1 MTAHEKFPFPPLAE
15 YVGRMDLSEALR
27 LSTTNFLS
35 LLEHVGPND
44 LAFATPCEGWAVRD
58 LVAHVPRGSDM
69 SVSLLNGASQSEASE
84 LFHAEAPDDVL
95 GECRRALAAQFAA
108 MTSAVDLEQMVH
120 HTVGDIS
127 VRQLFDFRIGD
138 LTLHAWDL
146 ARALSISDELPD
158 ELVEH
163 VYDVLLPM
171 EAFIGDIGVFGTGP
185 SGAIKPDSTTQAKL
199 LDLTGRRQ

>member
-1 MTAHEKFPFPPLAE
+1 
-15 YVGRMDLSEALR
+15 
-27 LSTTNFLS
+27 
-35 LLEHVGPND
+35 
-44 LAFATPCEGWAVRD
+44 
-58 LVAHVPRGSDM
+58 
-69 SVSLLNGASQSEASE
+69 
-84 LFHAEAPDDVL
+84 
-95 GECRRALAAQFAA
+95 

>member
-1 MTAHEKFPFPPLAE
+1 
-15 YVGRMDLSEALR
+15 MDLNEALT

-44 LAFATPCEGWAVRD
+44 LALATPCEGWAVRD
-58 LVAHVPRGSDM
+58 LVAHVARGSDM

-84 LFHAEAPDDVL
+84 LLMAAAPDDVL
-95 GECRRALAAQFAA
+95 GECRRALAAQLAA
-108 MTSAVDLEQMVH
+108 MTNAVDLERIVH
-120 HTVGDIS
+120 HTMGDIS
-127 VRQLFDFRIGD
+127 TRQLFDFRIGD

-146 ARALSISDELPD
+146 ARALSIPDELPD

-171 EAFIGDIGVFGTGP
+171 EAFIGDIGVFGRGP
-185 SGAIKPDSTTQAKL
+185 SGAVEVDSTTQAKL
-199 LDLTGRRQ
+199 LDLTGRRP